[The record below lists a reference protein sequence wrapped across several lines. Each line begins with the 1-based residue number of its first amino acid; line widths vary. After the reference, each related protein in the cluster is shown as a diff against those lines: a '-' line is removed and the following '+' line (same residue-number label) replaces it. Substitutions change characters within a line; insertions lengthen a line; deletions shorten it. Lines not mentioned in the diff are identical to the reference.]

1 MFQTNLFIIKGQLML
16 KDFAKLHTFLTVIK
30 EKSFSKASAKL
41 GISQPAVTQQIKFI
55 EEYLDTKIVERKK
68 NGIKLTKEGED
79 LYRIATRLEK
89 AITSSEKELLKIINK
104 EFTFVIG
111 SSYAI
116 GNYIMPRYLGEI
128 KEKIN
133 NEVYMNVGM
142 SEELI
147 EAIEDKKIDIAL
159 IESPVFK
166 DGIIYREWMEDEL
179 VVFSNQ
185 PIPKQLRREDMYNF
199 DWICRDEKSHTRRL
213 TSEVFEEIGVDCA
226 SFNVIGVVQSPT
238 AIKESVMRSPKNA
251 PRPVVSVI
259 SRHVIQDEVANGTL
273 YEARIKGHKIE
284 RKLYI
289 AYGKDRKHDAFVD
302 NVVSYLLS
310 LKV

>member
-1 MFQTNLFIIKGQLML
+1 ML

-79 LYRIATRLEK
+79 LYRIAVRLEK
-89 AITSSEKELLKIINK
+89 AINSSEKELLKIINK

-133 NEVYMNVGM
+133 NEVYMNVGL

-213 TSEVFEEIGVDCA
+213 TSETFEEIGVECA

-238 AIKESVMRSPKNA
+238 AIKESVMRSPKDA
-251 PRPVVSVI
+251 ARPVVSII

-273 YEARIKGHKIE
+273 FEARIKGHKIE

-289 AYGKDRKHDAFVD
+289 AYGKERKHDAFVD
-302 NVVSYLLS
+302 NVVNYLLS